1 MDQHYPPGTQEDN
14 NSFSSRNPVMGKGK
28 ELEFPEGRGGG
39 KGSQRGPGVPPNM
52 DEIKTRSKSWNIGD
66 YRTEN
71 MKQNIQQTR
80 NNIERLI
87 IVMDEIRN
95 FRPLTEE
102 MLENIDKMDEGS
114 KMIILREYNRVLS
127 CVVDLL

>member
-1 MDQHYPPGTQEDN
+1 MISWINKFTHEN
-14 NSFSSRNPVMGKGK
+14 NVHNLYKNKYFSDY
-28 ELEFPEGRGGG
+28 
-39 KGSQRGPGVPPNM
+39 M
-52 DEIKTRSKSWNIGD
+52 DEIKMRSKSWNIGD

-71 MKQNIQQTR
+71 MKQNIQR
-80 NNIERLI
+80 ARDNIERLI

-127 CVVDLL
+127 SVVELL